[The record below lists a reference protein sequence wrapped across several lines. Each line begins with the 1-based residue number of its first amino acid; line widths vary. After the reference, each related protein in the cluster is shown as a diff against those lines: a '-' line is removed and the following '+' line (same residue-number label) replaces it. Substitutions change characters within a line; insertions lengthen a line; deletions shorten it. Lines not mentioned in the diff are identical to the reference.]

1 MMKMGESMKNCFR
14 FLLLALFLAFS
25 GTASAKFKVLVVMS
39 YEEDNPW
46 VKKIREG
53 IDSVLKESSEITYFY
68 MNTKANHAG
77 GPAKAEEA
85 HALYQRLQPQG
96 VITVD
101 DDAQSM
107 FLLPFLKDK
116 VTTPIMFSGVNA
128 APEKYGFPTANI
140 SGVLER
146 AHVRES
152 LAFVKQLLP
161 NVQTACF
168 ITNNVPAGLALRNQ
182 VQAEKESYA
191 ARVNAFHLVK
201 SKAELAG
208 IAKKLNTECDTLFI
222 DSLEGIVDDQGKSLN
237 NIGVL
242 KIISELY
249 KGPILGGNRY
259 QVEQGA
265 WAAVIKT
272 GQEQGETSAEM
283 LLKAMRGTPVSKIP
297 MVTNSKGQ
305 RIINV
310 TALEAHAI
318 TPRPI
323 VLRGA
328 TLVRQTP

>member
-1 MMKMGESMKNCFR
+1 MKNCFR
-14 FLLLALFLAFS
+14 LLLLALFLALPCA
-25 GTASAKFKVLVVMS
+25 ASEKFKVLVVMS

-46 VKKIREG
+46 VKEIREG
-53 IDSVLKESSEITYFY
+53 IDSVLQAHCELSYFY

-77 GPAKAEEA
+77 GPARAEEA
-85 HALYQRLQPQG
+85 HALYQRLQPHG
-96 VITVD
+96 VLTVD

-107 FLLPFLKDK
+107 FVLPFLKDK
-116 VTTPIMFSGVNA
+116 VKTPIMFSGVNA

-152 LAFVKQLLP
+152 LSFAKQLLP
-161 NVQTACF
+161 SAQTACF
-168 ITNNVPAGLALRNQ
+168 MTNNVPAGLALRNQ
-182 VQAEKESYA
+182 VEADKASYPS
-191 ARVNAFHLVK
+191 RGNSFYLVK
-201 SKAELAG
+201 SKAELAA
-208 IAKKLNTECDTLFI
+208 IAKTLNTNCDLLFI

-237 NIGVL
+237 NIEVL
-242 KIISELY
+242 KILSRLY
-249 KGPILGGNRY
+249 KGAILGGNRY

-265 WAAVIKT
+265 WAAVVKT

-283 LLKAMRGTPVSKIP
+283 LLKAMRGTPVSQIP
-297 MVTNSKGQ
+297 MATNNKGQ

-328 TLVRQTP
+328 TLVRQVP

>member
-1 MMKMGESMKNCFR
+1 MKNYAR
-14 FLLLALFLAFS
+14 FLLLALFLALPC
-25 GTASAKFKVLVVMS
+25 AAAEKFKVLVVMS

-46 VKKIREG
+46 VKEIREG
-53 IDSVLKESSEITYFY
+53 IDSVLKDNCELTYFY

-77 GPAKAEEA
+77 GPAKAAEA
-85 HALYQRLQPQG
+85 YALYQQLQPQG
-96 VITVD
+96 VITAD

-107 FLLPFLKDK
+107 FVLPFLKDK
-116 VTTPIMFSGVNA
+116 VTTPIMFNGVNA

-152 LAFVKQLLP
+152 LAFAKQLLP
-161 NVQTACF
+161 HAQTACF
-168 ITNNVPAGLALRNQ
+168 MTNNVPAGLALRNQ
-182 VQAEKESYA
+182 VQAEKDSYPARGNTFYLPKSQAEIA
-191 ARVNAFHLVK
+191 ALAKTLNANCHL
-201 SKAELAG
+201 
-208 IAKKLNTECDTLFI
+208 LFI
-222 DSLEGIVDDQGKSLN
+222 DSLEGITDDQGKSLN
-237 NIGVL
+237 NLDVL
-242 KIISELY
+242 NIISRLY
-249 KGPILGGNRY
+249 KGAILGGNRY

-283 LLKAMRGTPVSKIP
+283 LLKAMRGTPVSQIP
-297 MVTNSKGQ
+297 LATNNKGQ

-328 TLVRQTP
+328 TLVRQAP